1 MITDLLKDAKIVNMC
16 YDKNFHG
23 DRKMNTSNHCTIQL
37 MNKSYK
43 IKCPIEEM
51 ENLQLAA
58 KKLNATISQKKSQ
71 FKTLDATQILL
82 LAALD
87 LSHELINQEQKQ
99 LQQREQLTEFIHSL
113 ETRLQNAIEPA

>member
-1 MITDLLKDAKIVNMC
+1 
-16 YDKNFHG
+16 
-23 DRKMNTSNHCTIQL
+23 

-43 IKCPIEEM
+43 IKCPVEEM

-58 KKLNATISQKKSQ
+58 KKLNTAISQKKTK

-99 LQQREQLTEFIHSL
+99 LQQREELSEFIHSL
-113 ETRLQNAIEPA
+113 ENRLQNAIEPT

>member
-1 MITDLLKDAKIVNMC
+1 MSTTNQ
-16 YDKNFHG
+16 
-23 DRKMNTSNHCTIQL
+23 CTIQL

-43 IKCPIEEM
+43 IKCPVEEM
-51 ENLQLAA
+51 DNLQLAA

-71 FKTLDATQILL
+71 FKTLEPTQVLL

-99 LQQREQLTEFIHSL
+99 NQQREQLAEFVHSL
-113 ETRLQNAIEPA
+113 EERLKKATETA

>member
-1 MITDLLKDAKIVNMC
+1 MS
-16 YDKNFHG
+16 
-23 DRKMNTSNHCTIQL
+23 TSNHCTIQL

-43 IKCPIEEM
+43 IKCPVEEM

-99 LQQREQLTEFIHSL
+99 HLQREQLAEFIHSL
-113 ETRLQNAIEPA
+113 ETRLQTAVEPA